1 MDDTTLKIIVP
12 IITFILGFAASR
24 LTMSKKE
31 RFDKQTKTL
40 EISNQLDTDITAAFQ
55 EYQKALGKFINAE
68 RRTLSE
74 FLEVESAGVTYFQ
87 ALNNAASAVLS
98 GILAHESFKHTHL
111 PKVRDGYYRA
121 IPKHYETLKHIVE
134 QCGLEYS
141 GKFKVEN
148 YQTIHNALE
157 KYA

>member
-31 RFDKQTKTL
+31 HFDKQTKTL
-40 EISNQLDTDITAAFQ
+40 EISNQLDSDITAAFQ
-55 EYQKALGKFINAE
+55 EYQKALGKFIDAE

-98 GILAHESFKHTHL
+98 GILSHESFKHTHL
-111 PKVRDGYYRA
+111 PKVIDGYYRA
-121 IPKHYETLKHIVE
+121 IPKHYETLNHIAD

-141 GKFKVEN
+141 GKFKLEN

>member
-74 FLEVESAGVTYFQ
+74 FLEVE
-87 ALNNAASAVLS
+87 
-98 GILAHESFKHTHL
+98 
-111 PKVRDGYYRA
+111 
-121 IPKHYETLKHIVE
+121 
-134 QCGLEYS
+134 
-141 GKFKVEN
+141 
-148 YQTIHNALE
+148 
-157 KYA
+157 

>member
-74 FLEVESAGVTYFQ
+74 FFEVESAGVTYFQ

-98 GILAHESFKHTHL
+98 GILKHTHL

-121 IPKHYETLKHIVE
+121 IPKHYETLKHIAE